1 MVDPG
6 NEWKAPEHLSGGAD
20 RASGRHGR
28 LTAGIHIHPSRVTGR
43 LIFGAILLTLGT
55 LWTLDNVGL
64 MNASEVLRYWP
75 ALLIVFGLARLFG
88 WGVPRTPLFGGILT
102 FVGVQMLLHEFDLV
116 QWSLLRLWPIVL
128 IAAGASIVWR
138 SLRGPGQSPGA
149 VEQASNFSVLAIMG
163 GNTRRVTSEA
173 FQSADVSAMLG
184 GVELDLRDAHAASE
198 RVYIDVFA
206 WWGGIDIVV
215 PDGWKVESQAVPLMG
230 AIEDNSYPPV
240 GVPTATLVVRG
251 TAIMGGVEIKSASR
265 ASRKRDANDTPERD

>member
-6 NEWKAPEHLSGGAD
+6 SQPQ
-20 RASGRHGR
+20 GRY
-28 LTAGIHIHPSRVTGR
+28 TAGIFIQPSRVTGR
-43 LIFGAILLTLGT
+43 LVFGAILLTLGT

-75 ALLIVFGLARLFG
+75 ALLVLFGLARLFG
-88 WGVPRTPLFGGILT
+88 WGVPRTPLLGGILT

-116 QWSLLRLWPIVL
+116 QWSVLRLWPVVL
-128 IAAGASIVWR
+128 IVAGTSIVWR
-138 SLRGPGQSPGA
+138 SLRGPGQSPGD
-149 VEQASNFSVLAIMG
+149 VEQAANFSVLAIMG

-173 FQSADVSAMLG
+173 FQSADVSAMMG
-184 GVELDLRDAHAASE
+184 GVELDLRQAHAASE

-215 PDGWKVESQAVPLMG
+215 PDNWKVESQAIPLMG
-230 AIEDNSYPPV
+230 AIEDNTYAPV
-240 GVPTATLVVRG
+240 GVPTVTLVVRG

-265 ASRKRDANDTPERD
+265 ASRKARMGDATERD